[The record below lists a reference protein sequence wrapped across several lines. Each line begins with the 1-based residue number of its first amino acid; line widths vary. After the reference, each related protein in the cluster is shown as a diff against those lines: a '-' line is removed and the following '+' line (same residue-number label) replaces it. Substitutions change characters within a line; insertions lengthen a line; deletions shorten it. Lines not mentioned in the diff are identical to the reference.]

1 MTIRWLAVL
10 TMGICWLS
18 ANGVPADELKRVDEK
33 SPTPM
38 SPQDI
43 VLLAD
48 TELVRNAAEWISEFS
63 GRATG
68 TRLAIGDKELLKQN
82 GSHIVAVVGREAP
95 FKGFQ
100 PVTEIGPQG
109 FVLQRVHDAKA
120 GELLVCWSPDALGCR
135 YGLIEI
141 LRRLRVAGKALAL
154 DVARVVERPQFPM
167 RICYVNFAEHLQ
179 NAFNPNLLFDTQ
191 ANRWS
196 DADWERFIDMIS
208 AFRFNV
214 FEYWL
219 VPTLFSPEALHG
231 GRTPTEFA
239 ATLNRVTAYA
249 KRRGVTVHPIFTINT
264 VGRDWHYHCPRDPA
278 EKAELVALWDHW
290 SRALK
295 GVESI
300 GFFPGDPGGCRRNGC
315 TAETYVDLCLELTQ
329 VVRNNNP
336 KLRIEVGTWGE
347 PFGGW
352 GAKLWK
358 GDTNRAAQAMEYFLA
373 KLPQFPKDTFTSIN
387 IGFSPDSLP
396 NSHGGD
402 GRPYAKRAARANQV
416 LTWDYS
422 VTEGEGTVT
431 PHCRVRRIFDRRRE
445 EMAVGCYSGGIG
457 YTMAPRLNAANIF
470 ACAEAWWNPRQN
482 PDAVLREF
490 GRLVFGEGGADVGLL
505 LEEFE
510 VIPDWGHYPAF
521 EYSPKRLEENMAK
534 LQRLLQ
540 QVSLSAESR
549 LPLATPLAEYRGD
562 LLFFAGL
569 FHQLAGSAMAFGEL
583 NTLGVAAGMQKPV
596 SLDAALGRL
605 AQPGDFPQRAEL
617 EKLAGRLRDLDVGS
631 LRQQYWKRVYGIY
644 DQIARPADP
653 RAEHATDVFFRHFH
667 APLTVASA
675 AQPKR

>member
-1 MTIRWLAVL
+1 
-10 TMGICWLS
+10 MGISWLS
-18 ANGVPADELKRVDEK
+18 ANGIQADEFKRVNQR
-33 SPTPM
+33 SPSPM
-38 SPQDI
+38 YPRDI

-48 TELVRNAAEWISEFS
+48 TELIRNAAEWISEFS

-68 TRLAIGDKELLKQN
+68 TPLAIGGKELLKQD
-82 GSHIVAVVGREAP
+82 GAHIVAVVGRKTP
-95 FKGFQ
+95 FKGFN

-120 GELLVCWSPDALGCR
+120 GELLVCWSRDALGCR

-141 LRRLRVAGKALAL
+141 LRRLRVEGKTLAL
-154 DVARVVERPQFPM
+154 DVERVVDRPQFPM
-167 RICYVNFAEHLQ
+167 RICYLNFAEHLQ

-191 ANRWS
+191 VNRWS

-219 VPTLFSPEALHG
+219 VPTLFAPDALQG
-231 GRTPTEFA
+231 GKVATECA

-264 VGRDWHYHCPRDPA
+264 VGADWHYHCPRDPK

-290 SRALK
+290 SKALK
-295 GVESI
+295 GIESI
-300 GFFPGDPGGCRRNGC
+300 GFFPGDPGGCLRNGC
-315 TAETYVDLCLELTQ
+315 TAETYVDLCLELAK
-329 VVRNNNP
+329 VVRKNNSR
-336 KLRIEVGTWGE
+336 LRIELGTWGE

-352 GAKLWK
+352 GVELWK
-358 GDTNRAAQAMEYFLA
+358 GDTQRAAQAMEYFLGQ
-373 KLPQFPKDTFTSIN
+373 LPRFPKDTFTSIN
-387 IGFSPDSLP
+387 IGFSPDCLP

-402 GRPYAKRAARANQV
+402 GRPYAKRAARTHEV

-422 VTEGEGTVT
+422 VTEGEGTVS
-431 PHCRVRRIFDRRRE
+431 PRCRVRRIFERRRE
-445 EMAVGCYSGGIG
+445 ELAAGCYSGGIC

-470 ACAEAWWNPRQN
+470 ACAEAWWNPDQN
-482 PDAVLREF
+482 PDAVLHEF
-490 GRLVFGEGGADVGLL
+490 GWLVFGEGGAGIGPL

-510 VIPDWGHYPAF
+510 VIPGWGHYPAF

-534 LQRLLQ
+534 LQSLLQ
-540 QVSLSAESR
+540 QIPLSAESR
-549 LPLATPLAEYRGD
+549 VPLATPLAEYRSD
-562 LLFFAGL
+562 LVFFADL
-569 FHQLAGSAMAFGEL
+569 FHQLAGSAMAYGEL
-583 NTLGVAAGMQKPV
+583 NTLGVAAGMAKPV

-605 AQPGDFPQRAEL
+605 AQTDDFPQRAEL
-617 EKLAGRLRDLDVGS
+617 EKVAGRLRETDVRS

-653 RAEHATDVFFRHFH
+653 RAERATDVLFRHFH
-667 APLTVASA
+667 APLTVASK
-675 AQPKR
+675 AQPKRKLSNDPK